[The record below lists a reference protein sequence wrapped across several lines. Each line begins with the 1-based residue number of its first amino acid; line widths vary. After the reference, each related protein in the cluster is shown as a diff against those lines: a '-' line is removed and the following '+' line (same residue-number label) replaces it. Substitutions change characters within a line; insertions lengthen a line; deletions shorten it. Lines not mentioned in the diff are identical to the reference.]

1 MTISFV
7 KPSLQSLDSIQ
18 ADVLVVG
25 LYTNERPPMGLT
37 GLLDWRLCGY
47 VSDLLVEDKISTAVG
62 EATLFPSYGRLTFP
76 RVCAFGFGDP
86 DQFTSGVAKEVSARI
101 VETVYKLR
109 VNSCALSLPGSYRTN
124 IAPRVRMELLLG
136 ELTRVFS
143 AQEPTLDFATYLIEP
158 VDLHRE
164 LNEIVSVATRQWRGI
179 W

>member
-76 RVCAFGFGDP
+76 GFALLVLVIP
-86 DQFTSGVAKEVSARI
+86 TNSHLAWPRKCRHAS
-101 VETVYKLR
+101 LR
-109 VNSCALSLPGSYRTN
+109 PSTN
-124 IAPRVRMELLLG
+124 YE
-136 ELTRVFS
+136 
-143 AQEPTLDFATYLIEP
+143 
-158 VDLHRE
+158 
-164 LNEIVSVATRQWRGI
+164 
-179 W
+179 